1 MQLVPTFESCAD
13 IFVGSYNVEY
23 GQPMAIVGTAEKGY
37 FDVRVDVASPGGH
50 SSVPP
55 AHTSIG
61 ILSSLLVHLE
71 ENPYEIK
78 LKRGT
83 PIYQQ
88 AQCLAHAP
96 DLPKSVRRAIRK
108 SAKSDKALKEVEKA
122 LIADNKFKSLV
133 GTTQAIDLI
142 GGGVKTNALPE
153 SAWAV
158 VNHRIATDRFVYC
171 ALIKIHWLTRRVL
184 SVPSAPQRIVTP
196 KRFRL
201 LPPSSTFPSRPSAS
215 S

>member
-1 MQLVPTFESCAD
+1 
-13 IFVGSYNVEY
+13 
-23 GQPMAIVGTAEKGY
+23 MAIVGTAEKGY
-37 FDVRVDVASPGGH
+37 SDVRVEVASPGGH
-50 SSVPP
+50 SSIPP

-71 ENPYEIK
+71 EHPFEVK

-83 PIYQQ
+83 PTYQQ

-96 DLPKSVRRAIRK
+96 DLPKSVRRAIQK
-108 SAKSDKALKEVEKA
+108 SAKSDKALKAAEKA
-122 LIADNKFKSLV
+122 LFENIRFKSLV

-158 VNHRIATDRFVYC
+158 VNHRIATDRFV
-171 ALIKIHWLTRRVL
+171 
-184 SVPSAPQRIVTP
+184 SG
-196 KRFRL
+196 F
-201 LPPSSTFPSRPSAS
+201 FPGDS
-215 S
+215 